1 MPMRLPDID
10 DDTLSKVVASLSWKE
25 RSATAQSCTRLR
37 HVVSLY
43 DARRPWKLLRRSD
56 EFIERGYG
64 PPREQLLAH
73 AFTGLASDNIA
84 KQHLWVLVYVVSA
97 SEDETLGERT
107 EIRVYDLEEDAKLI
121 GSVVL
126 TAEDPSEL
134 PDPYDSDCSHGR
146 RTKIVPDLLRPAEP
160 DDGIFNCVCS
170 TPGGYWSV
178 RFHMGRVCCTVPAT
192 AEQRRLGIDSEDI
205 TNECDKSAADLEVL
219 PYRSPKTA
227 GEHGWLVRRTG
238 TYSSEFPHLFYRK
251 DTNSGFLHCELR
263 SGLRTHR
270 YDPYGGDEGAPYHFD
285 GVETEY
291 MSVNG
296 YVLAHPVGENRLGTV
311 SARRNGFA
319 PVGNRARASRQ
330 PSCIMLQ
337 DSSGGNWLIVAD
349 ARAAIG
355 AHVGWYNCLEA
366 WEPSALGKVS
376 ARPAFALDSAGFTI
390 PATQGTQMRIVLAS
404 ARLAIIC
411 KDGVPVCML
420 RIHQRGFVATSLDVS
435 PTVPPAVRSMARGDY
450 GFFDDPR
457 VVCFVSNGVAHFW
470 AVYVPLERSPMALHW
485 SLVVSPD
492 ADLNV
497 DATAH
502 KVIYDDRPVCID
514 LREDGSTRTPT
525 PTLKAAM
532 LLDASRTGVLTLE
545 CMRHGAWGAYEFEGI
560 MQFH

>member
-10 DDTLSKVVASLSWKE
+10 DDTIRNVVASLSWKE
-25 RSATAQSCTRLR
+25 RSAAAQSCTRLR

-56 EFIERGYG
+56 EFLERGYG

-73 AFTGLASDNIA
+73 AFTGRASDNIA
-84 KQHLWVLVYVVSA
+84 KQHLWLLVYVVSA
-97 SEDETLGERT
+97 SEDGALSEQT

-126 TAEDPSEL
+126 AAEDPT
-134 PDPYDSDCSHGR
+134 YDSDCGYGR
-146 RTKIVPDLLRPAEP
+146 RTKIVPHLLRPAEP
-160 DDGIFNCVCS
+160 ADGILNCVCS
-170 TPGGYWSV
+170 TPGGYWSI
-178 RFHMGRVCCTVPAT
+178 RFLMGRVGCTVPAT

-205 TNECDKSAADLEVL
+205 TDEHDESAAILEVL

-238 TYSSEFPHLFYRK
+238 KYSSKFPHLFYRK

-263 SGLRTHR
+263 SGLPTHR
-270 YDPYGGDEGAPYHFD
+270 YDPFGGDEGPYRFD
-285 GVETEY
+285 GVETDY

-311 SARRNGFA
+311 AARRNGFA
-319 PVGNRARASRQ
+319 PVGNRARVSRQ

-337 DSSGGNWLIVAD
+337 DSSGSDWLIVAD
-349 ARAAIG
+349 ARAARG
-355 AHVGWYNCLEA
+355 FHVGWYNCLEA

-376 ARPAFALDSAGFTI
+376 ARPAFAIDSADLTI
-390 PATQGTQMRIVLAS
+390 GTFLKETGRPTDEQSTMRIVLAS
-404 ARLAIIC
+404 ACLAIIS

-420 RIHQRGFVATSLDVS
+420 RIHRRGFVATYLDVS
-435 PTVPPAVRSMARGDY
+435 PTVPPAVRSMASGGY
-450 GFFDDPR
+450 GFFEDPR

-470 AVYVPLERSPMALHW
+470 AVYVPHQRSPTALHW
-485 SLVVSPD
+485 SLVASPD

-497 DATAH
+497 DAAAH
-502 KVIYDDRPVCID
+502 KVIYDDRPAAHGF
-514 LREDGSTRTPT
+514 RSSRT

-532 LLDASRTGVLTLE
+532 LLDASRTDVLTLE
-545 CMRHGAWGAYEFEGI
+545 CMRHGDWGAYQFEGI
-560 MQFH
+560 MQLH